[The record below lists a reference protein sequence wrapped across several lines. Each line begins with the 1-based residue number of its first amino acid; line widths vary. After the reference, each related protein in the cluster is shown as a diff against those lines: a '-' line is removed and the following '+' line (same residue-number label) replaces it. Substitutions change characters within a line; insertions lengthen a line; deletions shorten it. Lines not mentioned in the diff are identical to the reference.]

1 MEGRARHVEGD
12 HGLQLPRLAR
22 ERAPA
27 PADGRHRRGLRA
39 VERHRERHHHAR
51 PAVQGARPR
60 RLGGGRTAGA
70 APAQAR
76 QVTQAHARIHAFEPR
91 SRANGP
97 GARFVVWFQGCT
109 LGCPGCFNPTTHD
122 AAAGRS
128 IALDELIGELGRVHG
143 IEGLSLSGGEP
154 LQQPGAARALLDA
167 ARALGLST
175 LAFSGYTVEEIRD
188 LPGGPD
194 VLARLDVLIDGRYV
208 AGERLAT
215 GLRGSANQRIQLLTG
230 RYTRADVE
238 ATPVAEIRIAPT
250 GDVIL
255 TGVDPLKLRRRP

>member
-1 MEGRARHVEGD
+1 MTPAHV
-12 HGLQLPRLAR
+12 
-22 ERAPA
+22 
-27 PADGRHRRGLRA
+27 
-39 VERHRERHHHAR
+39 
-51 PAVQGARPR
+51 
-60 RLGGGRTAGA
+60 
-70 APAQAR
+70 
-76 QVTQAHARIHAFEPR
+76 RIHAFEPR

-122 AAAGRS
+122 AASGQL
-128 IALDELIGELGRVHG
+128 IALDELVAELTRAAQAG

-154 LQQPGAARALLDA
+154 LQQPEAARALLDA
-167 ARALGLST
+167 ARALGLTT
-175 LAFSGYTVEEIRD
+175 LAFSGYTLDDIRA

-208 AGERLAT
+208 ARERLAI
-215 GLRGSANQRIQLLTG
+215 GLRGSANQRIQLLTP

-238 ATPVAEIRIAPT
+238 AIPVAEIRIAPT

-255 TGVDPLKLRRRP
+255 TGVDPLRLKPRS